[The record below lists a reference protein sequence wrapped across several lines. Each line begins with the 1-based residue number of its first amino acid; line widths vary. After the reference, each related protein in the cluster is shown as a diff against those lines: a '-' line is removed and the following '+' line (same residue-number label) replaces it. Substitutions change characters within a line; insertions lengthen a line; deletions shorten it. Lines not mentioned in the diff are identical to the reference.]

1 MHEHR
6 TATHI
11 LHPSIHLYLSFL
23 YPRETGSNDAE
34 RTPRNKKAPDL
45 GNPWFH
51 PRRVISTLDV
61 DSAISMYPVKSSVCT
76 TTLKQAS
83 SEVHNLSIGYTT
95 HTPSISGIIVQ
106 FLPH

>member
-1 MHEHR
+1 MLKEHHKTR
-6 TATHI
+6 KLLIEVT
-11 LHPSIHLYLSFL
+11 L
-23 YPRETGSNDAE
+23 GS
-34 RTPRNKKAPDL
+34 TPDGL
-45 GNPWFH
+45 LL
-51 PRRVISTLDV
+51 LDV

-76 TTLKQAS
+76 TTLKQTS